1 LIGLS
6 RAKGV
11 ENTGLT
17 DVFQELAEYRKQLGL
32 PPAGSGGDRHLL

>member
-1 LIGLS
+1 LLALA

-17 DVFQELAEYRKQLGL
+17 DVFQELAEYPKQLGL
-32 PPAGSGGDRHLL
+32 PPAGSESDRNLL